1 MVFFSPLIEVVDI
14 TFGIWMMA
22 EMTMSKAE
30 EIQLQ
35 ISDLENEFVW
45 ESDESRYD
53 EFRIIERLCE
63 LKIAQE
69 FLKISEKL

>member
-1 MVFFSPLIEVVDI
+1 
-14 TFGIWMMA
+14 MMA